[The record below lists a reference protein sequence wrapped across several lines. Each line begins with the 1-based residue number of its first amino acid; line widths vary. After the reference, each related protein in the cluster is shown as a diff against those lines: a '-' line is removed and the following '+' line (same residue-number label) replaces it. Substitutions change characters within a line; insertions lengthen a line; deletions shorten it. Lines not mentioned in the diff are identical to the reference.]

1 MLPSDTKRLADIIA
15 FQETKV
21 ARSELEREFALADG
35 WWDAPH
41 PPLRSALLRCGCAT
55 KRMKLLR
62 ESFFGFCR
70 TRTGYSGV
78 ATYCRVG
85 TAEPLDAQEG
95 FTGEACVL
103 LIAL

>member
-41 PPLRSALLRCGCAT
+41 PPLRSALEMWLRHQ
-55 KRMKLLR
+55 RMKLLR

-103 LIAL
+103 LVAL